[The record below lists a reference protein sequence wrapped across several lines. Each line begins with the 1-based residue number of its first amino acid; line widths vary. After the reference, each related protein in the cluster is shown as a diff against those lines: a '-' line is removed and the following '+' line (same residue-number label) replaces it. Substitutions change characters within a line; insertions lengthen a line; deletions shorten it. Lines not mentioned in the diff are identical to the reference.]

1 MKITKGCFSTFPH
14 LMCKGLPAYEQIT
27 FIWLFHHANADGMCF
42 PSLATL
48 VDECGISK
56 DTVVKSL
63 KKLEKRGYIS
73 RKRNMTIKGGYHSTR
88 YIVHFLNNV
97 VANTYK
103 AEN

>member
-1 MKITKGCFSTFPH
+1 MIF
-14 LMCKGLPAYEQIT
+14 
-27 FIWLFHHANADGMCF
+27 
-42 PSLATL
+42 
-48 VDECGISK
+48 
-56 DTVVKSL
+56 VKSL